1 MRLFLCVT
9 LAFTSAAAQQ
19 TAAPG
24 GALGGAGQV
33 PSEVSQ
39 ATTATPRISGG
50 VMAGQLRT
58 KVPPVYPQ
66 AAQDKHVIGSVV
78 LRAIISREGLVK
90 SLAVISGPVALRDAA
105 VDAVKQWTYKPFLL
119 NGRATEVDTTVTVTF
134 PPAEASQGGAPA
146 GTGQT
151 PPALPSLPSG
161 RARISPGVMERQKQ
175 SGSMPNFCVLVGN
188 QRLSGTIVL
197 HVVVARTG
205 NVSEVDGLSGPPTL
219 QQSAIEAVRGWTYK
233 PYLLNGDPVEVDT
246 TVTAP
251 VSCGT

>member
-1 MRLFLCVT
+1 MRLLLCFV

-24 GALGGAGQV
+24 GAPGGVGQV
-33 PSEVSQ
+33 PAEVPQ

-50 VMAGQLRT
+50 VMAGQLLT

-66 AAQDKHVIGSVV
+66 AAKDNHVMGGVV
-78 LRAIISREGLVK
+78 LRAIISREGQVK
-90 SLAVISGPVALRDAA
+90 SLTVISGPVALRDAA
-105 VDAVKQWTYKPFLL
+105 VDAVKQWTYKPFML
-119 NGRATEVDTTVTVTF
+119 NGRATDVDTTITVNF
-134 PPAEASQGGAPA
+134 PPTEASLGGAPA

-161 RARISPGVMERQKQ
+161 RVRISSGVMERQKQ
-175 SGSMPNFCVLVGN
+175 SGSMPNFCLLAGD

-197 HVVVARTG
+197 HVVVDRTG
-205 NVSEVDGLSGPPTL
+205 NVSDVDGLSGPPTL
-219 QQSAIEAVRGWTYK
+219 QQSAIESVRGWTYK

-246 TVTAP
+246 TVTTS